1 MTIIM
6 KQTTT
11 LLLLSF
17 LIALAAQS
25 VAAQGGDPS
34 AKPQAQTAQA
44 PKPNTDT
51 AITPTHVVGEVAT
64 INPATKQ
71 MTVNTEAGSKVAVI
85 VNDKT
90 AYLRIPPGEK
100 TLEKAAKIT
109 LADVEVGDKVYARG
123 KVAEDKSSI
132 STLQVIVMSKADIA
146 TKQAREREEWQRRS
160 LAGIVTALNPEK
172 KELTMRARTVD
183 GVRIVIVSAGEE
195 VKFRRYAPNSIK
207 FSDAKPSSFAEVKVN
222 DQIRALGDKSP
233 DGSTFM
239 AQEIISGAFRTVA
252 GTITAINPQTHEIQ
266 IAQVGDKKSITII
279 INHESKLRRLPPELA
294 DALAKMITPAGTS
307 SPANPPPPADPEM
320 TKGKRTIQEE
330 LEHQPQLSLADI
342 KLGEGIIISSTAG
355 GDNARLTA
363 ITLVA
368 GADPLLKAVQPR
380 GTPVPGS
387 NPLTGLPAGVLDF
400 AVGVP

>member
-17 LIALAAQS
+17 LTAFAAQTVAAQS
-25 VAAQGGDPS
+25 GEPS

-44 PKPNTDT
+44 PKQNTDT

-64 INPATKQ
+64 ITPATMQ
-71 MTVNTEAGSKVAVI
+71 MTVKTEAGSKVAVTA
-85 VNDKT
+85 NDKT
-90 AYLRIPPGEK
+90 VYLRIPPGEK
-100 TLEKAAKIT
+100 TLEKATKIT
-109 LADVEVGDKVYARG
+109 LADIEVGDKVYARG
-123 KVAEDKSSI
+123 KVADDKSSI

-146 TKQAREREEWQRRS
+146 TKQAREREEWRRRS
-160 LAGIVTALNPEK
+160 IAGIVTALNPEK
-172 KELTMRARTVD
+172 QELSMRARTVD

-233 DGSTFM
+233 DGSKFM
-239 AQEIISGAFRTVA
+239 AQEIISGAFRAVG
-252 GTITAINPQTHEIQ
+252 GTITAINSQANEIK
-266 IAQVGDKKSITII
+266 IAQVGDKKPITII
-279 INHESKLRRLPPELA
+279 VNQDSKLRRLPPEMA
-294 DALAKMITPAGTS
+294 ETIAKAIAPAGKS
-307 SPANPPPPADPEM
+307 SSDNPQAPADPEM
-320 TKGKRTIQEE
+320 KKDKRTIQEE
-330 LEHQPQLSLADI
+330 LEQQPQLSLADI
-342 KLGEGIIISSTAG
+342 KVGEGIIIYSTAG

-387 NPLTGLPAGVLDF
+387 NPLTGLPPGVMDF